1 MGVPR
6 VGTLHPYYRE
16 GSRGNGHS
24 CQEVGRLGGG
34 GADKL
39 VLAIASVSQRHVM
52 HGYQLKWE
60 IKRLQAGGLGKDEKA

>member
-6 VGTLHPYYRE
+6 TGTPHPCYR
-16 GSRGNGHS
+16 GGGRGNRYS

-34 GADKL
+34 GTDEL
-39 VLAIASVSQRHVM
+39 VLAVASVSQRHVM

-60 IKRLQAGGLGKDEKA
+60 IRRMGAGGLGEDEKA